1 MMALAA
7 RAASVYPLGKLRPLD
22 RKQDVDVAQWL
33 RSLGLAQYERAFRDN
48 AVDADILPRL
58 TGEDL
63 KELGVHAVGHRRKLL
78 DAISHLDHSLAN
90 PANIGV
96 EAERRQLT
104 VMFCDLVEST
114 ILASTLDPE
123 DYRAVL
129 GAYHE
134 ACSGTVTACGG
145 FVAKYMGDGV
155 LAYFGYPQA
164 HEDDAVRAVRAGLAL
179 AEEVARVPVPSG
191 VDPLRARVGIATGVV
206 VVGDLV
212 GAGAAQE
219 WGVVGETPNL
229 AARLQALAAPG
240 AVVIAPATRR
250 LLGSGFNLAD
260 LGPQHL
266 KGFASPVAVWQVL
279 GARAVESRFEA
290 HGPGDTPL
298 IGRVEELRLLAQRWE
313 QARGGDGQVAWV
325 SGEAG
330 IGKSRV
336 AREFREQVRPEPHT
350 DVQCQCSPFFSN
362 SPLHPFVERIE
373 RDAGFWQHDTSDE
386 RLVKLE
392 TLLAQATDNVLTVAP
407 VFAAMLSLPTDDR
420 YGPSPYDRGQ
430 QRELTMEALI
440 GHLLGLARQQ
450 PLLLLVEDVHWA
462 DPTTLEVMERLV
474 DRVGSERVLLLITAR
489 TEFSPGWCARSNV
502 TSIPLAGLSQRET
515 TELAE
520 AIAGRAELPPDVLFQ
535 ILERTDG
542 VPLFVEELTQAVL
555 ERESGAVPATL
566 HDSLMARLDRVPAAK
581 AVAQQASVIGREF
594 TYDILANLKRQGGS
608 ELRAAL
614 RQLVSAGLISM
625 RGTPPEATYTF
636 KHALVRDAAYG
647 SLLKS
652 RRQELHARVAEVL
665 EQCYPDAIARQPEL
679 IAHHLSEAHLPDRAV
694 VYWQRA
700 AEDAARRQAHQE
712 AIAHCMRGLEM
723 VSLIP
728 DPGLRDQC
736 ELRLQ
741 VRLGNSATSAKGY
754 SAPEVGTS
762 LYRARDLCTA
772 LGDEGLMH
780 PILVGLFF
788 FHANKA
794 ELRTAERLG
803 IELLALGDA
812 RKDHVL
818 QVDGHKTLL
827 NARYKLGKFAD
838 AQEQFEHGMR
848 LYEDHPWPA
857 ALIEQ
862 FDDPGPHLLV
872 IGGCVLWIRGYP
884 DRARRAVADAI
895 ALGYRGGHH
904 LSTAHAVHMS
914 GHLAELM
921 DDWDSVRKANEA
933 TMALATEWGLS
944 GLRNQVALRERLVAV
959 ALHDDQEQM
968 EYKRRY
974 PQPGFARSLHDGVLA
989 RAYGRRGAPEEGL
1002 QVIEASLAWA
1012 EETGSQFFDAE
1023 LHRICAG
1030 LLLRMQRIDKAEQS
1044 YRKALE
1050 VAQEQGARMW
1060 ALRAACE
1067 LAQVLRDQGRQAESR
1082 DLLAPIHGWFTEG
1095 FDVDDLQ
1102 RAKALLEGLSRRAPS
1117 IR

>member
-1 MMALAA
+1 M
-7 RAASVYPLGKLRPLD
+7 
-22 RKQDVDVAQWL
+22 DVTQWL
-33 RSLGLAQYERAFRDN
+33 RSLGLAQYEQAFRDN

-58 TGEDL
+58 TGDDL
-63 KELGVHAVGHRRKLL
+63 KDIGIHAVGHRRKLL
-78 DAISHLDHSLAN
+78 DAIAQLDHSPVHRADVG
-90 PANIGV
+90 A

-104 VMFCDLVEST
+104 VMFCDLVDST
-114 ILASTLDPE
+114 ALASGLDPE
-123 DYRAVL
+123 EYRAVL
-129 GAYHE
+129 SAYHA
-134 ACSGTVTACGG
+134 ACSRTVAECGG
-145 FVAKYMGDGV
+145 YVAKYMGDGV

-164 HEDDAVRAVRAGLAL
+164 HEDDAVMAVRAGLAL
-179 AEEVARVPVPSG
+179 AEAVASVPVPSG

-219 WGVVGETPNL
+219 RSVVGETPNL
-229 AARLQALAAPG
+229 AARLQTLAAAG

-266 KGFASPVAVWQVL
+266 KGFAAPIDAWQVL
-279 GARAVESRFEA
+279 GARVVESRFEA

-313 QARGGDGQVAWV
+313 QTKGGGGQVAWV

-336 AREFREQVRPEPHT
+336 AREFRDHVRPELHT
-350 DVQCQCSPFFSN
+350 NVQCQCSPFFSN

-373 RDAGFWQHDTSDE
+373 RDAGFWQDDTSDE
-386 RLVKLE
+386 RLGKLE
-392 TLLAQATDNVLTVAP
+392 SLLAHATDEVLTIAP

-420 YGPSPYDRGQ
+420 YGPSPYDPGQ

-440 GHLLGLARQQ
+440 GYLLGLSRLR
-450 PLLLLVEDVHWA
+450 PLLLLVEDAHWS
-462 DPTTLEVMERLV
+462 DPTTLEVLERLV
-474 DRVGSERVLLLITAR
+474 DRIRSERVLLLITAR
-489 TEFSPGWCARSNV
+489 PEFSPGWRERPGV
-502 TSIPLAGLSQRET
+502 TLIPLAGLSQRQT
-515 TELAE
+515 ADLAE
-520 AIAGRAELPPDVLFQ
+520 AVAGRVELPADVFRQ
-535 ILERTDG
+535 ILARTDG
-542 VPLFVEELTQAVL
+542 VPLFVEELTKAVI
-555 ERESGAVPATL
+555 ERESGAVPTTL

-594 TYDILANLKRQGGS
+594 TYDMLAGINPQSDPG
-608 ELRAAL
+608 LRAAL

-652 RRQELHARVAEVL
+652 RRQELHAWIAEVL
-665 EQCYPDAIARQPEL
+665 EQGYPDAVARQPEL
-679 IAHHLSEAHLPDRAV
+679 VAHHLSEARLPERAV
-694 VYWQRA
+694 IYWQRA
-700 AEDAARRQAHQE
+700 ADDAARRQAHQE
-712 AIAHCMRGLEM
+712 AIAHCRLGLEM

-728 DPGLRDQC
+728 DPGLRDRR

-812 RKDHVL
+812 QKDHVL
-818 QVDGHKTLL
+818 QVDGHKALL
-827 NARYKLGKFAD
+827 NARYKLGKFVE
-838 AQEQFEHGMR
+838 AQEHFERGTR
-848 LYEDHPWPA
+848 LYEEDPWPA

-872 IGGCVLWIRGYP
+872 IGGCVLWIRGHP

-921 DDWDSVRKANEA
+921 DDWESVRKANEA
-933 TMALATEWGLS
+933 TMALTTEWGLS

-959 ALHDDQEQM
+959 ALHDDPEQI
-968 EYKRRY
+968 EYKRRH
-974 PQPGFARSLHDGVLA
+974 PQPGFARPLHDGVLA
-989 RAYGRRGAPEEGL
+989 QAYCRRGAPEEGL
-1002 QVIEASLAWA
+1002 QVIEESLAWA
-1012 EETGSQFFDAE
+1012 EDTGSQFFDAE
-1023 LHRICAG
+1023 LHRIRAG
-1030 LLLRMQRIDKAEQS
+1030 LLLRMQRMDKAEQS

-1067 LAQVLRDQGRQAESR
+1067 LAQVLRDQGRQAEAH